1 MGQMT
6 VLVMTVMKGILPH
19 RRTVT
24 GVNIA
29 QEAHTAS
36 RVPAAAPPALPAN
49 TQPISAW
56 AIATSVALAHTVWKG
71 PVGAQHA
78 LTDTTN
84 PMLVRIAV
92 SSAKRVAEGVV
103 LHLADVMGQSTPCV
117 LAALRVSI
125 ALVVYAWP
133 APLARPV
140 FQANLA
146 APPAR
151 AVPTLS
157 SRVWATAIYVGL
169 GPTVWKAPAAAL
181 PVLADPCSL
190 VRALAVA

>member
-1 MGQMT
+1 MIPY
-6 VLVMTVMKGILPH
+6 VPRVMQGISPH
-19 RRTVT
+19 MQTCT
-24 GVNIA
+24 FVNIA
-29 QEAHTAS
+29 QKAHTVS
-36 RVPAAAPPALPAN
+36 TVPAAAPPARPAN

-56 AIATSVALAHTVWKG
+56 AIATSVALAHTVWQG
-71 PVGAQHA
+71 QLGALHA

-92 SSAKRVAEGVV
+92 SSAKRVAGGVV

-140 FQANLA
+140 FQALLA

-157 SRVWATAIYVGL
+157 SRVRATAIYVGL
-169 GPTVWKAPAAAL
+169 GPTAWKAPAAAL
-181 PVLADPCSL
+181 PVRADPCSL